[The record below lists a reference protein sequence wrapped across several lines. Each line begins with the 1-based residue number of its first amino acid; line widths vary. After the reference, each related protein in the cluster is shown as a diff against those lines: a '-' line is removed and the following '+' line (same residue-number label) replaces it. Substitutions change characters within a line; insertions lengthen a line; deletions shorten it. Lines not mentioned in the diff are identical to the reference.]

1 MRTLISGAV
10 RSFGCT
16 AVSAST
22 LAANSGY
29 SSAAFFAL
37 SSFFRTLPERYSSAV
52 CQPFCQ
58 SVFSSEM
65 TAGPLSGSLKIMP
78 FKSEMICGI
87 LSLPPIRDAMNP
99 KSTQALS
106 PMETPSASTA
116 VSTLVTLCRCW
127 IVRFVNISALRFKF
141 PSSSNTSREHNSG

>member
-22 LAANSGY
+22 LGINSGY
-29 SSAAFFAL
+29 SSAAFFAF
-37 SSFFRTLPERYSSAV
+37 SSFPRTFPERYSSAV
-52 CQPFCQ
+52 CHPLDQ
-58 SVFSSEM
+58 SVFSSEI

-78 FKSEMICGI
+78 FKSEIICGI
-87 LSLPPIRDAMNP
+87 LSLPPIRDAMNS
-99 KSTQALS
+99 KSTQARS

-116 VSTLVTLCRCW
+116 VSTLVTLWRCW
-127 IVRFVNISALRFKF
+127 IVLFVNMSALRFNF
-141 PSSSNTSREHNSG
+141 PSSSSTSKEHNRG